1 MKNDHNNVKC
11 LRSMRAIISMV
22 NFRIEHQHKN
32 TGKINRK
39 NRTNTNIIMTG
50 EIIRIEQT
58 QKTGKTTTF
67 RWGWGRRNLC

>member
-1 MKNDHNNVKC
+1 
-11 LRSMRAIISMV
+11 MV